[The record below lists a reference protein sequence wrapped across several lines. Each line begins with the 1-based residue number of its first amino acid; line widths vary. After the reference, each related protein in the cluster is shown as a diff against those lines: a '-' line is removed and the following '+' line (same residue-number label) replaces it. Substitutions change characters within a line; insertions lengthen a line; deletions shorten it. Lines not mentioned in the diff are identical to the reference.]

1 MTGGRRQRRLLSG
14 GSRAPSVEKLR
25 ETERE
30 GEAGKERTK
39 REGDAPAAGILA
51 GDAVA
56 ELRRRERGGDL
67 VRERELDV
75 GERRPPL
82 PFLFD

>member
-14 GSRAPSVEKLR
+14 GSRAPSVEKQR

-30 GEAGKERTK
+30 GETGRERTK

-56 ELRRRERGGDL
+56 ELRRRER
-67 VRERELDV
+67 E
-75 GERRPPL
+75 GEI
-82 PFLFD
+82 